1 MLGKLIKY
9 DFKALNRFLLIIHG
23 FLLISVVLGRIFL
36 TGRIDFDSIELNQT
50 LLAVS
55 FTLYF
60 LIFTAASFGTYII
73 IAIRFYKNLY
83 SDEGYLSHTL
93 PVTRGQH
100 MLSKIITGSIWSV
113 IDIALIVLSGY
124 ILIATPYV
132 THSFQENKAAFLNE
146 LGFTTT
152 DNFHQFLLYMAFISI
167 IGAISSVITIIA
179 SIIIGQL
186 FGSHRILGAVVSY
199 FGIST
204 VISAIT
210 TIIFGVS
217 GILTDAI
224 ATADTKGMFN
234 FYEYMMKVINISVIL
249 TVITAVVLYIIS
261 YLIFKKKLNLN

>member
-23 FLLISVVLGRIFL
+23 FLMISVILGRIFL

-50 LLAVS
+50 LLAVT

-60 LIFTAASFGTYII
+60 LIFTAASFGTFII
-73 IAIRFYKNLY
+73 IAIRFYKNMY

-100 MLSKIITGSIWSV
+100 MLSKMITGSVW
-113 IDIALIVLSGY
+113 ALIDLVLLVLSAY

-132 THSFQENKAAFLNE
+132 TRAFNENKAAFLNE
-146 LGFTTT
+146 FGFETSA
-152 DNFHQFLLYMAFISI
+152 NFQKFLIYMALLSV
-167 IGAISSVITIIA
+167 IGVISSVITIIA

-199 FGIST
+199 FGITT
-204 VISAIT
+204 VISAVT
-210 TIIFGVS
+210 TIIFGVT
-217 GILTDAI
+217 GILTDTI
-224 ATADTKGMFN
+224 ATADAEGTFN
-234 FYEYMMKVINISVIL
+234 FYKYIMEVANISLIL
-249 TVITAVVLYIIS
+249 TVITSVILYIVS
-261 YLIFKKKLNLN
+261 YLIFQKKLNLN